1 MALGILIGLLVLVL
15 SAVPV
20 AAVLG
25 ILSFLL
31 DEISM
36 GGTLTAALAEIYWD
50 KSKEFILVAVPMFCL
65 LYTSDAADE

>member
-1 MALGILIGLLVLVL
+1 MAFGILIGLLVLVL

-36 GGTLTAALAEIYWD
+36 GGTLTAA
-50 KSKEFILVAVPMFCL
+50 
-65 LYTSDAADE
+65 